1 MIHLVHD
8 FFEDFDASI
17 RANDNIMLID
27 IITDELAKMII
38 FDKGMM
44 NEALKKN
51 SRIEF
56 TEKTKDEVYIKE
68 LVNRIRKEPT
78 LRKDIALLMIHNN
91 SEKEVSEKDF
101 TANGRGEVKVN
112 KNNTIPENKRLIYI
126 DKALVLVMG
135 KENESLLEKKIKS
148 HRKVKEMNF
157 GIDAD
162 NDAEQRAYMKKEK
175 RNLGI
180 KVAVATTLILIG
192 GYLGIS
198 YLMFKYGKD
207 SKSPDAT
214 APINPEIKPEVKVE
228 TPPTT

>member
-17 RANDNIMLID
+17 RANDNIMLTD

-38 FDKGMM
+38 FDKGRM

-56 TEKTKDEVYIKE
+56 TEKTEDKVYVKE
-68 LVNRIRKEPT
+68 LIGRIRKEPT
-78 LRKDIALLMIHNN
+78 LRKDIALLIIHNN

-101 TANGRGEVKVN
+101 TANGRGEVKGN
-112 KNNTIPENKRLIYI
+112 KSNTIPPNKRLIYI
-126 DKALVLVMG
+126 DKALVLIVG
-135 KENESLLEKKIKS
+135 KENESLLEKKIKA

-162 NDAEQRAYMKKEK
+162 NDAEQKAFMKKQK
-175 RNLGI
+175 RILGI
-180 KVAVATTLILIG
+180 KVAIATTLILAG
-192 GYLGIS
+192 GYIGIS

-207 SKSPDAT
+207 SQAPAPAPANPDV
-214 APINPEIKPEVKVE
+214 KPEVKVE
-228 TPPTT
+228 TAPTT